1 MSGNE
6 TQTDDLTLEH
16 RILIQVRQVLA
27 SVVRDVT
34 PPPGMRNPLSASTIE
49 DIRGCFSLIAARE
62 RELNSSK
69 SDRDLPVYADRAATT
84 RVVDF
89 KPPTGSGSRDD

>member
-1 MSGNE
+1 MPGNE
-6 TQTDDLTLEH
+6 TQTDELTLEH

-62 RELNSSK
+62 RELSSDK
-69 SDRDLPVYADRAATT
+69 TNRDLPVYADRVAST
-84 RVVDF
+84 RIVDF
-89 KPPTGSGSRDD
+89 KPVTNSDSEDD

>member
-1 MSGNE
+1 MSDDK
-6 TQTDDLTLEH
+6 TQTNDLTLEH

-49 DIRGCFSLIAARE
+49 GIRDCFSLISARE
-62 RELNSSK
+62 RELNSDK
-69 SDRDLPVYADRAATT
+69 PNRDLPVYADSAATT
-84 RVVDF
+84 RIVDF
-89 KPPTGSGSRDD
+89 KPPADSGSEDD

>member
-49 DIRGCFSLIAARE
+49 DIRGCFLLIAARE
-62 RELNSSK
+62 RELSSDK
-69 SDRDLPVYADRAATT
+69 LKRDLPVYVDSESTT
-84 RVVDF
+84 RIVDF
-89 KPPTGSGSRDD
+89 KPVTNSDSEDD

>member
-1 MSGNE
+1 MSGKQ
-6 TQTDDLTLEH
+6 TQTGDLTLEH

-49 DIRGCFSLIAARE
+49 GIRDCFSLISARE
-62 RELNSSK
+62 RELNSDK
-69 SDRDLPVYADRAATT
+69 PNRDLPVYADRAATT
-84 RVVDF
+84 HIVDF
-89 KPPTGSGSRDD
+89 KPPADSGSEDD

>member
-49 DIRGCFSLIAARE
+49 GIRDCFSLISARE
-62 RELNSSK
+62 RELNSDK
-69 SDRDLPVYADRAATT
+69 PNRDLPVYADGAATT
-84 RVVDF
+84 RIVDF
-89 KPPTGSGSRDD
+89 KPPADAGSEDD